1 MFKKTIL
8 AIAAMAIGASA
19 FASSYYV
26 VVPFPGKTAAGAQNI
41 SVALAGSSMPT
52 GVVGIPYPGF
62 DFKRVLSVTGDSGF
76 TGYGVTW
83 RVVSGALPA
92 GLTLNSD
99 GTVSGIPTTAASTT
113 IQVMAS
119 YKTKSGQQ
127 TYELQTIAIQVDLA
141 NTTLPAAQV
150 GRSYAAFDFKNQLT
164 VAGDPSYDASRASF
178 TASGLPP
185 GLTMSADGVLR
196 GTPTTKAQAGAPFQV
211 VASYKS
217 VTGAQVYSLVV
228 NNVPLD
234 AVQIAPGGYHTC
246 IITPA
251 GAAQCWGRNSFGQL
265 GNGATTSSLTPVTV
279 PGLESGVTSIS
290 AGYYHTCATVNGT
303 AKCWGLNS
311 SGQLGDGTTA
321 DSSIPVPVSGLSS
334 GVSSIRLGYYH
345 TCAIVNGAAQC
356 WGLNGNGQL
365 GNNSLT
371 NSSVPVQV
379 SGLTS
384 GVNIVGGTWYH
395 TCAIVTGGAL
405 KCWGNNAQGQVG
417 NGAIASSQRVPT
429 QVTGMTSG
437 VTDFAL
443 SERGSCA
450 VASGSVSCWGLND
463 AGQLNNG
470 TTTNSSV
477 PVPMSGLSSGATNIS
492 AGKLH
497 FCATVNGAV
506 MCWGANA
513 YGQLGNNST
522 TTSYAPVMVSGLAS
536 GISRVLAGYYYTCAQ
551 VGTGVQC
558 WGQNLEGQLG
568 NNATDNSLVPVSALA
583 P

>member
-26 VVPFPGKTAAGAQNI
+26 VVPFPGKTTAGAQNI
-41 SVALAGSSMPT
+41 SVSLAGSSMPT
-52 GVVGIPYPGF
+52 GVVGVPYPGF
-62 DFKRVLSVTGDSGF
+62 DFKRVLSVTGDTGF

-83 RVVSGALPA
+83 RVVSGSLPA

-99 GTVSGIPTTAASTT
+99 GTVSGTPTAAASTT

-127 TYELQTIAIQVDLA
+127 TYELQAIAIQVDLA
-141 NTTLPAAQV
+141 SSTLPAGQV
-150 GRSYAAFDFKNQLT
+150 GRAYSAFNLKNMLT
-164 VAGDPSYDASRASF
+164 VSGDPAYDESRASF
-178 TASGLPP
+178 TATGLPA
-185 GLTMSADGVLR
+185 GMTLSGAGVLS
-196 GTPTTKAQAGAPFQV
+196 GTPTAKAQAGAPFQV

-217 VTGAQVYSLVV
+217 VTGTQVYSLVV
-228 NNVPLD
+228 NNVPIE
-234 AVQIAPGGYHTC
+234 AVQIAAGGYHTC
-246 IITPA
+246 IITRA
-251 GAAQCWGRNSFGQL
+251 GGAQCWGRNSFGQL
-265 GNGATTSSLTPVTV
+265 GNGSTAASLTPVTV
-279 PGLESGVTSIS
+279 QGLESGVTSIS
-290 AGYYHTCATVNGT
+290 AGYYHTCATVNGA
-303 AKCWGLNS
+303 AKCWGSNS
-311 SGQLGDGTTA
+311 YGQLGDGSAT
-321 DSSIPVPVSGLSS
+321 DSSLPVPVSGLSS

-345 TCAIVNGAAQC
+345 TCAIANGAAQC

-365 GNNSLT
+365 GNNGLT
-371 NSSVPVQV
+371 NSAVPVQV

-384 GVNIVGGTWYH
+384 GVNMVGGSWYH

-417 NGAIASSQRVPT
+417 MGTVSSAQKVPA
-429 QVTGMTSG
+429 QVTGLTTG

-443 SERGSCA
+443 SERGTCA
-450 VASGSVSCWGLND
+450 VAAGAVNCWGLND

-470 TTTNSSV
+470 TMTNSSV

-492 AGKLH
+492 SGKLH
-497 FCATVNGAV
+497 FCATVNGAA
-506 MCWGANA
+506 MCWGSNA
-513 YGQLGNNST
+513 YGQLGNGT
-522 TTSYAPVMVSGLAS
+522 TNTSYSPVTVSGLAA
-536 GISRVLAGYYYTCAQ
+536 GVARVQSGYYYTCAQ

-558 WGQNLEGQLG
+558 WGQNVEGQLG
-568 NNATDNSLVPVSALA
+568 NNDTAGSLVPVSALA